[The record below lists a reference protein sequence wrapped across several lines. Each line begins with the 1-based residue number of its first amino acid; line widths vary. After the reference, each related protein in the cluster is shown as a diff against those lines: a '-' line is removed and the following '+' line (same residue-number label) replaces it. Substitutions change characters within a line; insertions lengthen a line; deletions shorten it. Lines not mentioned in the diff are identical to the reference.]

1 MITDKGINI
10 IANSILTAIDH
21 GEITI
26 DGVVQQ
32 LKLYRTTTEKNEIKV
47 FLMLDDSIRG
57 KITETKLISKSN
69 EVLINKSEIIE
80 KDTLRGL
87 LIIFRLKISE
97 VEGK

>member
-97 VEGK
+97 VDG